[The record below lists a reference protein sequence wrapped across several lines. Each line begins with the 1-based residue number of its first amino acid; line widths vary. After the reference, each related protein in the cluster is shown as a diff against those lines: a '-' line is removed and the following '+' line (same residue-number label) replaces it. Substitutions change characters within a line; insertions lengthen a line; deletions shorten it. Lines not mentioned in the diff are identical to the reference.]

1 MVLLACTFAAW
12 SAGRRRLGDY
22 LLDCGHG
29 HTHSYES
36 LLVVLPE
43 TDTLVFSVLD
53 TPPHPAL
60 SPSGARGEG

>member
-1 MVLLACTFAAW
+1 
-12 SAGRRRLGDY
+12 
-22 LLDCGHG
+22 LLDCGVG

-43 TDTLVFSVLD
+43 TDALVFSVLD

-60 SPSGARGEG
+60 SPSGGEGWR